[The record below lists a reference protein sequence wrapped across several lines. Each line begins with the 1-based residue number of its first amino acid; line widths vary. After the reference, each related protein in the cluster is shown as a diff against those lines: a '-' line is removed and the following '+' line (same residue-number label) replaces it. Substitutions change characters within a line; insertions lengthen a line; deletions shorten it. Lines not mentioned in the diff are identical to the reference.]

1 MTHSFDQRAFYA
13 QWWVTQMDPTKVPS
27 WARHTLLLDLEAFW
41 GADMVQSTRVLD
53 GGMSKWVRELTF
65 HLPGAFHRFFS
76 S

>member
-41 GADMVQSTRVLD
+41 GADTVRSTRV
-53 GGMSKWVRELTF
+53 
-65 HLPGAFHRFFS
+65 PG
-76 S
+76 